1 MGRSIVVRV
10 SYRTVVLALFV
21 IVSPPGSFGSG
32 GFMVLGVGVLSV
44 TPLH

>member
-21 IVSPPGSFGSG
+21 ICSPPHASS
-32 GFMVLGVGVLSV
+32 L
-44 TPLH
+44 TAWT